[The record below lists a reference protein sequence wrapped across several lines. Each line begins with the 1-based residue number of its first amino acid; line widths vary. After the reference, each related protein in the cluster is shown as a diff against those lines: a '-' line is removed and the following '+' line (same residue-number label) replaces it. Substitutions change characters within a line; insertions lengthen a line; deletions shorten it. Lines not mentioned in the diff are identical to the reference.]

1 MKVIG
6 LTRIRNESDI
16 IQETLDHMSTFCDE
30 VYVYD
35 DCSTDNTVDIC
46 NKHDIVKHV
55 VEGKSWDKDRE
66 NAEFENRQEV
76 FLYAKRHADIK
87 HDDWFIYMDA
97 DERIDLDWDLFKR
110 YSNTVDAV
118 MMKLYD
124 YYITEE
130 DKDKHYSERQWLG
143 PEYRPILFLFKNNN
157 AIGYHN
163 RDQRECHLTPNSR
176 VTMVGSVKHYGKS
189 ISIQQWEDTCEYY
202 ATTFPKYADKW
213 NARRGKAIHTESDF
227 GYPLIKWEERDKK
240 GISMQ
245 EATK

>member
-1 MKVIG
+1 MKIIG

-16 IQETLDHMSTFCDE
+16 IKETLDHMATFCSE

-46 NKHDIVKHV
+46 NNHHIVKGI
-55 VEGKSWDKDRE
+55 VEGKDWDQDRE
-66 NAEFENRQEV
+66 NAEFQNRQEV
-76 FLYAKRHADIK
+76 LELAREKSDIK
-87 HDDWFIYMDA
+87 SDDWFIYIDA
-97 DERIDLDWDLFKR
+97 DERIEMDWNLFKMNHNR
-110 YSNTVDAV
+110 VDAI

-124 YYITEE
+124 FYITEE
-130 DKDKHYSERQWLG
+130 DKDLHYSQRTKLG
-143 PEYRPILFLFKNNN
+143 PEYREILFMFKCSN
-157 AIGYHN
+157 ALGYYM
-163 RDQRECHLTPNSR
+163 RDQRECALTPRSR
-176 VTMVGSVKHYGKS
+176 VARLGYVKHYGKS

-227 GYPLIKWEERDKK
+227 GYPLITWDEKETK